1 MRINLKWLRE
11 HGYDVQQDQD
21 TDTIEIYPRDSKFIF
36 KTIQDEFGIERM
48 YAFFVEEEIRDFQV
62 LTDIRKAK

>member
-1 MRINLKWLRE
+1 MRINLKWLKE

-21 TDTIEIYPRDSKFIF
+21 TIEIYPQDSKFIF
-36 KTIQDEFGIERM
+36 KTIQDEFGLERM

>member
-11 HGYDVQQDQD
+11 HNYDVQQDQ
-21 TDTIEIYPRDSKFIF
+21 DTIEIYPRDSKFIF
-36 KTIQDEFGIERM
+36 KTIQDEFGLERM

-62 LTDIRKAK
+62 LTDIRRAK

>member
-11 HGYDVQQDQD
+11 HGYDVQWDKD
-21 TDTIEIYPRDSKFIF
+21 TDTIEIYPQDSKFIF
-36 KTIQDEFGIERM
+36 KIIQDEFGLERM

>member
-11 HGYDVQQDQD
+11 HNYDVQQDQ
-21 TDTIEIYPRDSKFIF
+21 DTIEIYPRDSKFIF
-36 KTIQDEFGIERM
+36 KTIQDEFGLERM
-48 YAFFVEEEIRDFQV
+48 DAFFIEEEIRDFQV

>member
-11 HGYDVQQDQD
+11 HNYDIQQDQD
-21 TDTIEIYPRDSKFIF
+21 AIEIYPRDSKFIF
-36 KTIQDEFGIERM
+36 KTIQDEFGLERM

>member
-11 HGYDVQQDQD
+11 HNYDIQQDQ
-21 TDTIEIYPRDSKFIF
+21 DTIEIYPRDSKFIF
-36 KTIQDEFGIERM
+36 KTIQDEFGLERM

>member
-21 TDTIEIYPRDSKFIF
+21 AIEIYPQDSKFIF
-36 KTIQDEFGIERM
+36 KTIQDEFNIERM

>member
-11 HGYDVQQDQD
+11 HNYDVQQDQ
-21 TDTIEIYPRDSKFIF
+21 DTIEIYPRDSKFIF
-36 KTIQDEFGIERM
+36 KTIQDEFGLERM
-48 YAFFVEEEIRDFQV
+48 YAFFIEEEIRDFQV

>member
-11 HGYDVQQDQD
+11 HRYDVQQDQD
-21 TDTIEIYPRDSKFIF
+21 TIEIYPQDSKFIF
-36 KTIQDEFGIERM
+36 ETIQDEFGLERM
-48 YAFFVEEEIRDFQV
+48 YAFFIEEEIRDFQV